1 MPQDSKQG
9 NNFLE
14 MNHSET
20 RIDCGG
26 HTFGQA
32 VSEKIY
38 KNRPIRNKNCLWR
51 SCLSIDRDKMSN
63 L

>member
-9 NNFLE
+9 NIFLE

-32 VSEKIY
+32 VRRRFLKISQSETI
-38 KNRPIRNKNCLWR
+38 IACG
-51 SCLSIDRDKMSN
+51 CHACQ
-63 L
+63 